1 MIKLCSRFR
10 TFGPLRYARI
20 TVDAETGRSRGTG
33 FVCFWNKNDADK
45 AIQQSELLSREVG
58 LSDPTAAPRKKNP
71 FSLPSLLTPDP
82 SSSLA
87 QPLVLH
93 GRTLDVTRAV
103 TRDKAAELKDEGERR
118 REKADKRNLY
128 LLREGVIFP
137 NSPAALS
144 LPAAELEKRQVSFN
158 ARRNLLKSNP
168 LLYVS
173 KTRLSIRQIPLF
185 VSDRTLKRL
194 AVHAMR
200 AFEEEVKCGDREPLS
215 AEELRMD
222 EDILQFEGSG
232 GTRKGKGKTVGR
244 ETGVKQA
251 KVVRQADRIDP
262 LTGKG
267 RSRGYGFLETKR
279 HSDALRVL
287 RWSNNNQSLHALL
300 EEWWKDEIK
309 DLTKNLESGNTKPK
323 SNDSN
328 NGEGGEDLEARVR
341 RLKGELERLNSAEGR
356 TKGGKRTLIVEFS
369 IENVQ
374 TVNRRKEKNEVS
386 TRLKLIFASRPN
398 VTDLFYGG
406 GLARL

>member
-1 MIKLCSRFR
+1 M
-10 TFGPLRYARI
+10 
-20 TVDAETGRSRGTG
+20 
-33 FVCFWNKNDADK
+33 
-45 AIQQSELLSREVG
+45 
-58 LSDPTAAPRKKNP
+58 
-71 FSLPSLLTPDP
+71 
-82 SSSLA
+82 
-87 QPLVLH
+87 LH

-103 TRDKAAELKDEGERR
+103 TRDKAAELKDEGERQ

-144 LPAAELEKRQVSFN
+144 LPAAELEKRQVSFD

-232 GTRKGKGKTVGR
+232 ATRKGNGKTVGR

-309 DLTKNLESGNTKPK
+309 DLTKNLESRNTKPK

-328 NGEGGEDLEARVR
+328 NGESGEDLEARVR
-341 RLKGELERLNSAEGR
+341 RLKGELERLNSTEGR
-356 TKGGKRTLIVEFS
+356 TKSGKRTLIVEFS

-398 VTDLFYGG
+398 VTDLFCGG